1 MNDEMKD
8 QTNRRG
14 ARGQDVGLRGSA
26 DADNNSCSGEGDI
39 GPGSS
44 L

>member
-1 MNDEMKD
+1 MNDEMMD

-14 ARGQDVGLRGSA
+14 ARGQDVGLRVSV
-26 DADNNSCSGEGDI
+26 DADNNSCSTEGNT